1 MKIISKKSALWKC
14 PECGRQFERRG
25 QTHSCK
31 PFPLKQH
38 FIAKD
43 RGKALYEKF
52 KKAVRE
58 QIRSFKIE
66 SLECCIHFV
75 STSTFAAVKIFK
87 DKIQLDFSLSRQ
99 VKSKRMDGFVQMSAH
114 RYLYYIN
121 LHREDE
127 IDEELL
133 NWVQEAY
140 DLKDR
145 KEVLV

>member
-1 MKIISKKSALWKC
+1 MKTKNEPIKPWKC
-14 PECGRQFERRG
+14 SRCGRQFERRG

-31 PFPLKQH
+31 SFPLKQH
-38 FIAKD
+38 FIGKD
-43 RGKALYEKF
+43 TGKALYEKF
-52 KKAVRE
+52 RKAVSK
-58 QIRSFKIE
+58 QVGSFKIE